1 VFKIPA
7 LFMRVYLSFRIIKSE
22 EQGVASSEEEV
33 EEEEAESMSRERF
46 LKRVNNASNVMIY
59 LMF

>member
-1 VFKIPA
+1 
-7 LFMRVYLSFRIIKSE
+7 MRVYLSFRIIKSE